1 VYASIL
7 AVTRQP
13 GADAQELAV
22 VLQDLAWM
30 LPRTIGLAE
39 LQREGVLPSELEV
52 MRLLVRRPGL
62 SVGAVAD
69 ELSMHAP
76 NVSTAIRALVARGLL
91 ERRRDDL
98 DGRVTRLFPTSR
110 AIAIRN
116 RREQAWGDALAETLA
131 ELPADEAAALLGTA
145 PLLRR
150 LADLL
155 GGPASQ
161 SRSSASA
168 AALNPA
174 SAAPAM
180 KLGELDASAPA

>member
-1 VYASIL
+1 VS
-7 AVTRQP
+7 RQP
-13 GADAQELAV
+13 GTGARELAV
-22 VLQDLAWM
+22 VLQDLAWL

-69 ELSMHAP
+69 ELGMHAP
-76 NVSTAIRALVARGLL
+76 NVSTAIRALVLRGLL
-91 ERRRDDL
+91 ERRRDDT
-98 DGRVTRLFPTSR
+98 DGRIIRLFPSEQ
-110 AIAIRN
+110 AIAIRD
-116 RREQAWGDALAETLA
+116 RRERAWGDALTTTLA
-131 ELPADEAAALLGTA
+131 EVPAAEADELLAAA
-145 PLLRR
+145 PMLRR
-150 LADLL
+150 LADRLARAA
-155 GGPASQ
+155 GQ
-161 SRSSASA
+161 SRSHASA